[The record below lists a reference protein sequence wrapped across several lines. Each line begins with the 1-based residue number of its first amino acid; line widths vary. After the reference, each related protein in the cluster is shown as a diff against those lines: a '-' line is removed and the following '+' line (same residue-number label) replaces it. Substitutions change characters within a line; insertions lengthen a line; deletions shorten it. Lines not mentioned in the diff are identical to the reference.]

1 MRKTH
6 PRGSVNS
13 KHTSLGKIKSNI
25 IKRKN
30 NINKQKYVLEHMK
43 LQSYNESLRRIIK
56 SDDLYTFAKTLYD
69 IMLHEK
75 FIVSVAKDQLCH
87 INRQLVGLRLYELM
101 DHGVL
106 TIDAN
111 VCSFIKL

>member
-6 PRGSVNS
+6 TQKRANS
-13 KHTSLGKIKSNI
+13 KPTSLGKIKSKI

-30 NINKQKYVLEHMK
+30 NINKQKYVLEHIE

-69 IMLHEK
+69 VMLHK
-75 FIVSVAKDQLCH
+75 NFIISVAKDQLCG
-87 INRQLVGLRLYELM
+87 INRQLVELRLYELM
-101 DHGVL
+101 DHGVI

-111 VCSFIKL
+111 VCSFIRF